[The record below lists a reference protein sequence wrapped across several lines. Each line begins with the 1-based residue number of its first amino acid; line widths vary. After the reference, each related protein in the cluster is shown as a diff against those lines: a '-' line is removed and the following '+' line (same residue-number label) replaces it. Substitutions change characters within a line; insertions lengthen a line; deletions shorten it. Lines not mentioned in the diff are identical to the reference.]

1 MQTYIDLCLQNF
13 IVVEEAIEISKMVIF
28 VNLVGE
34 NLRVSIE
41 RKLSLVSRKLID
53 FLLQIWPFKF
63 TSANNGILNLAFKN
77 F

>member
-1 MQTYIDLCLQNF
+1 MQTYIDLYLQNF

-53 FLLQIWPFKF
+53 FLIYF
-63 TSANNGILNLAFKN
+63 N
-77 F
+77 

>member
-53 FLLQIWPFKF
+53 FLIYF
-63 TSANNGILNLAFKN
+63 N
-77 F
+77 

>member
-41 RKLSLVSRKLID
+41 RKLSLVSSKLID
-53 FLLQIWPFKF
+53 FLIYF
-63 TSANNGILNLAFKN
+63 N
-77 F
+77 

>member
-28 VNLVGE
+28 VNLVGD

-53 FLLQIWPFKF
+53 FLIYF
-63 TSANNGILNLAFKN
+63 N
-77 F
+77 